1 MNKKSGLADSPL
13 FHNPALSATDTSSAS
28 DLVNG
33 RTDAHP
39 HPRAPERANTRTGAR
54 EIVRRSYNVFAD
66 QHSQLMRLEGEA
78 KLSGKPVAMSDLVR
92 QALDQ
97 FFKRHR

>member
-1 MNKKSGLADSPL
+1 MNKKSGLADNPL
-13 FHNPALSATDTSSAS
+13 FHNPALSAPESA
-28 DLVNG
+28 NG

-39 HPRAPERANTRTGAR
+39 HPRTPERATARTGAR

-66 QHSQLMRLEGEA
+66 QHNQLMRLEAEA